1 MSGKLKGTICGVL
14 SAICYGVNPLGA
26 LPLYAEG
33 INFTSVLFY
42 RYSIAFVV
50 LGILLAIQKKSIR
63 LSLRQTLSVAG
74 LGVLFVISS
83 ITLFVSFLYM
93 AAGVASTLLFVYP
106 VMVAVLMAIFFK
118 EKVTGI
124 TIASIIMA
132 LGGIALLYRSEGG
145 ETLNAIGVAL
155 VMASSLAYALYIIG
169 VNKLPF
175 KISSEVLTLY
185 VLFFGT
191 LVLVGVSFCGGGH
204 IQLLHGVKQWGCA
217 LMLAILP
224 TILSLTLIAVAIKNI
239 GSTPTAI
246 MGALEPVTALLIGIF
261 VFGESFSLRMGIGI
275 VLILCAVTLIVLGKS
290 LNIKKIGSA
299 IYYVEHYISTH
310 WRWK

>member
-50 LGILLAIQKKSIR
+50 LGILLVIQKKSIR

-124 TIASIIMA
+124 TITSILMA

>member
-124 TIASIIMA
+124 TITSILMA

-145 ETLNAIGVAL
+145 ETLNAVGVAL

>member
-124 TIASIIMA
+124 TITSILMA

>member
-50 LGILLAIQKKSIR
+50 LAILLAIQKKSIR

-124 TIASIIMA
+124 TITSILMA

>member
-50 LGILLAIQKKSIR
+50 LAILLAIQKKSIR
-63 LSLRQTLSVAG
+63 LSLKQTLSVAG

-124 TIASIIMA
+124 TITSILMA